1 MTEAD
6 RGLVTKD
13 AAEAADGGGFC
24 DGDRRYVL
32 DDQVGFVLRQV
43 SQRHAAIFADVIEE
57 SLTPT
62 QFSAMVKLCEL
73 DAVTQNRLG
82 RLTAMDAAT
91 IKGVVD
97 RLTERG
103 LSHSWPDPS
112 DRRRRVIGPT
122 DSGRRLMAAV
132 LPRAFRITTNT
143 LAPLTAKERGTLLAL
158 LRKLR

>member
-1 MTEAD
+1 VSDEAVAD
-6 RGLVTKD
+6 EGGLRH
-13 AAEAADGGGFC
+13 
-24 DGDRRYVL
+24 GDQTYVL
-32 DDQVGFVLRQV
+32 DDQVGFILRQV
-43 SQRHAAIFADVIEE
+43 SQRHTAIFADVIEK

-62 QFSAMVKLCEL
+62 QFSVLAKLCEL

-103 LSHSWPDPS
+103 LIHGWPDPN

-122 DSGRRLMAAV
+122 DNGRLLLETV
-132 LPRAFRITTNT
+132 LPRAFRITADT
-143 LAPLTAKERGTLLAL
+143 LAPLTVKEQATLLAL

>member
-1 MTEAD
+1 MTE
-6 RGLVTKD
+6 GLVTDD
-13 AAEAADGGGFC
+13 APAAADGGGLRY
-24 DGDRRYVL
+24 GDRTYVL
-32 DDQVGFVLRQV
+32 DDQAGFILRQV
-43 SQRHAAIFADVIEE
+43 SQRHASIFAEMIEE

-62 QFSAMVKLCEL
+62 QFSALAKLCEL
-73 DAVTQNRLG
+73 GAVTQNRLG

-103 LSHSWPDPS
+103 LIHGRPDPS

-122 DSGRRLMAAV
+122 ESGRALMDTV
-132 LPRAFRITTNT
+132 LPRAFRITADT
-143 LAPLTAKERGTLLAL
+143 LAPLSPKEQGTLLAL